1 MKSYLPAGCLLLV
14 LSPTFSWAADPIAL
28 PLSGDMPPVV
38 SLPTAVAE
46 SPEARSPSRLRDVLR
61 QPFDD
66 FKDDNKP
73 YRLSVQE
80 RQRLREQLSSK
91 SPYDFPKK

>member
-28 PLSGDMPPVV
+28 PLPGDMPPVV

-46 SPEARSPSRLRDVLR
+46 APEPRSNLGLRDVLR

-91 SPYDFPKK
+91 SPYEFPKK